1 MEKSHSFIVNFF
13 LEMTIS
19 GGIRKYSYLFMSWR
33 ICGFID
39 SSPCFLTFVH
49 VRYKVLH
56 TIRNEIIILAESF
69 LSKTNELHI
78 IFCLLVPE
86 PYTYYVI
93 ELFSLLRTCT
103 VLQRFSLHLSSK
115 EKIKTSSTKSAKG
128 TCVSA
133 YVAYS

>member
-1 MEKSHSFIVNFF
+1 
-13 LEMTIS
+13 MTIS

-33 ICGFID
+33 ICGFIN

-93 ELFSLLRTCT
+93 ELFSLLRSTYLYCT
-103 VLQRFSLHLSSK
+103 PKIFSSFVIEGKNQDLLNKVSKRYVCECVCCVFIVLYLFPFFSF
-115 EKIKTSSTKSAKG
+115 
-128 TCVSA
+128 
-133 YVAYS
+133 